1 MLNYLH
7 PDPSRAS
14 LGQECHVKEGDI
26 RLLLDDQR
34 QGHHQGRAG
43 SCISLVAV
51 VSCRAH
57 YPDMADFGMLSP
69 L

>member
-1 MLNYLH
+1 M
-7 PDPSRAS
+7 
-14 LGQECHVKEGDI
+14 

-34 QGHHQGRAG
+34 QGHHPGRAG

-51 VSCRAH
+51 VSSRVHC
-57 YPDMADFGMLSP
+57 PDMADFGMLSP